1 MSTRQPR
8 PTDFEVPVEGV
19 GNFLFARRTLAD
31 ELAVQREYARIIDGV
46 ENPTEWLATMAGW
59 LSVLRTIT
67 IRAPEGWSL
76 DDMDPLD
83 PATYEKLFKVYS
95 ALRDKE
101 GSFRPGL
108 GKESQAVS
116 A

>member
-1 MSTRQPR
+1 MNRTPR
-8 PTDFEVPVEGV
+8 SSDFEVLVEGV
-19 GNFLFARRTLAD
+19 GTFLFARRTLAD
-31 ELAVQREYARIIDGV
+31 EIVIQREYARIIDGV
-46 ENPTEWLATMAGW
+46 TPTEWLATMAGW

-67 IRAPEGWSL
+67 LRAPAGWDL
-76 DDMDPLD
+76 DALDPLD
-83 PATYEKLFKVYS
+83 PESYEKLFKVYT

-108 GKESQAVS
+108 GSSSEAVS